1 MSRATHG
8 FNVGMCRSF
17 EIATSTTSAPA
28 NGADIVA
35 GAYELTANVDTTVLY
50 SPGSGSIT
58 ATKLSAQTTQP
69 STPNKLIKIA
79 AGTSKMLEAPLAGK
93 IAAITDSASGWLA
106 VVGPTNKG
114 SLP

>member
-8 FNVGMCRSF
+8 FNVGLSRSF

-28 NGADIVA
+28 NGAAIVA
-35 GAYELTANVDTTVLY
+35 GAYKLTASTDTTVLY

-69 STPNKLIKIA
+69 ATPNKLIKIA
-79 AGTSKMLEAPLAGK
+79 AGQSEMIEIPADGK
-93 IAAITDSASGWLA
+93 IAAITDSASGWLS
-106 VVGPTNKG
+106 VVGPASKA